1 VLSQLDRHED
11 ALQHVMLSVI
21 LLQDELLQISLPY
34 TLGHAEAPRINDER
48 VAVLAIAYHNLGV

>member
-1 VLSQLDRHED
+1 
-11 ALQHVMLSVI
+11 MLSVI

-34 TLGHAEAPRINDER
+34 TLGHAEAPTINDER